1 MKKIFIDTNILI
13 DVFTQREDFYI
24 NSAKVLSAINKGK
37 FKGFVSALTYPNIY
51 YILRKVLG
59 KEKAIETLEKTK
71 TICDTVPLDIKCIEL
86 AIVSAFSN
94 FEDAIQ
100 YYSAVSSNC
109 VCIVTRNPKH
119 FKKGEI
125 SAFNPD
131 EFLSIYT

>member
-1 MKKIFIDTNILI
+1 MKNIFIDTNILI
-13 DVFTQREDFYI
+13 DVFTQRENFYI
-24 NSAKVLSAINKGK
+24 NSARVLSLVNRSK
-37 FKGFVSALTYPNIY
+37 FKGFVSALSYPNIY
-51 YILRKVLG
+51 YILRKILG
-59 KEKAIETLEKTK
+59 KEKAIEILEKTK

-86 AIVSAFSN
+86 AIVSAFTD

-100 YYSAVSSNC
+100 YYSAVNSNC